1 MNMDTQLLIIQ
12 LLNQE
17 LRKADHRAIKYYFKE
32 VKEAKEDFIQHAK
45 TLGTKRN
52 RSRE

>member
-17 LRKADHRAIKYYFKE
+17 LRKADHRATLSYLAD
-32 VKEAKEDFIQHAK
+32 VKAAKQDFIQHAK

-52 RSRE
+52 RSK

>member
-17 LRKADHRAIKYYFKE
+17 LRKADHRATKYYFKE
-32 VKEAKEDFIQHAK
+32 VKEAKEDFVNHIS
-45 TLGTKRN
+45 TLGTKNEKR
-52 RSRE
+52 